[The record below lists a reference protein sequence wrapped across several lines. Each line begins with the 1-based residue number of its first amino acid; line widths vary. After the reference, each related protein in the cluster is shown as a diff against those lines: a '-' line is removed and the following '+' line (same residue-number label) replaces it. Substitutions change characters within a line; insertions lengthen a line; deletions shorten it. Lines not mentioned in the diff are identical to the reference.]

1 LISIE
6 NKREKRKS
14 YVREEDKREKEEDE
28 ALFVLILVI

>member
-14 YVREEDKREKEEDE
+14 YVREEDRREKEEDE